1 MEYLT
6 SSEAGQPLGS
16 RFAWPV
22 GRIINGC
29 AGKNSS
35 GETEPLL
42 GGVVGVSA
50 SASGDGNVKIVS
62 SESLGES
69 ETGSVNGN
77 GNGVN

>member
-50 SASGDGNVKIVS
+50 SANGDVNGNGTVKVVSS
-62 SESLGES
+62 SESLAENG
-69 ETGSVNGN
+69 TGG
-77 GNGVN
+77 GI